1 MSLNDILKKI
11 SQPEKT
17 ELAKHEVELGLIDEV
32 KKLQVV
38 ANNSYDKAINELKK
52 AASVLDSSNTFFT
65 NTIKD
70 SKVTLQNIDKAR
82 LMAKDL
88 GVELPSNI
96 DALYKYY
103 DTQIKDS
110 ELYIKDINQFKSKL
124 F

>member
-1 MSLNDILKKI
+1 MNTLKSVFNRI
-11 SQPEKT
+11 AEEETNLST
-17 ELAKHEVELGLIDEV
+17 HEVELGLIDEV

-38 ANNSYDKAINELKK
+38 ANNSHDKAISELKK
-52 AASVLDSSNTFFT
+52 AATVLDSSNAFFT

-70 SKVTLQNIDKAR
+70 SKIVLENIDKAR

-96 DALYKYY
+96 DSLYKYY

-110 ELYIKDINQFKSKL
+110 ELSIKDINQFKSKL

>member
-1 MSLNDILKKI
+1 MNTRKTVYEKLFT
-11 SQPEKT
+11 EKT
-17 ELAKHEVELGLIDEV
+17 ELSTHEIELGLIDEV

-38 ANNSYDKAINELKK
+38 ANNSHDKAINELKK

-70 SKVTLQNIDKAR
+70 SRVVLENIDKAR

-103 DTQIKDS
+103 DNQIKYS
-110 ELYIKDINQFKSKL
+110 ELSIKDINQFKSKL

>member
-1 MSLNDILKKI
+1 MNTRKTVYNKLFT
-11 SQPEKT
+11 EKT
-17 ELAKHEVELGLIDEV
+17 ELSTHEIELGLIDEV

-38 ANNSYDKAINELKK
+38 ANNSHDKAINELKK

-70 SKVTLQNIDKAR
+70 SKVVLENIDKAR

-110 ELYIKDINQFKSKL
+110 ELSIKDINQFKSKL

>member
-1 MSLNDILKKI
+1 MNTRKTIYDKLFT
-11 SQPEKT
+11 EKV
-17 ELAKHEVELGLIDEV
+17 ELAKHEVELSLVDDV

-38 ANNSYDKAINELKK
+38 ANNSHDKAINELKK

-70 SKVTLQNIDKAR
+70 SRVVLENIDKAR

-88 GVELPSNI
+88 GVQLPSNI
-96 DALYKYY
+96 DSLYKYY

>member
-1 MSLNDILKKI
+1 
-11 SQPEKT
+11 
-17 ELAKHEVELGLIDEV
+17 
-32 KKLQVV
+32 
-38 ANNSYDKAINELKK
+38 
-52 AASVLDSSNTFFT
+52 
-65 NTIKD
+65 
-70 SKVTLQNIDKAR
+70 
-82 LMAKDL
+82 MAKDL

>member
-1 MSLNDILKKI
+1 MNTR
-11 SQPEKT
+11 KT
-17 ELAKHEVELGLIDEV
+17 VYNKLFKEEVNLAIHEIELGLIDEV

-38 ANNSYDKAINELKK
+38 ANNSHDKAISELKK
-52 AASVLDSSNTFFT
+52 AATVLDSSNAFFT

-70 SKVTLQNIDKAR
+70 SKIVLENIDKAR

-110 ELYIKDINQFKSKL
+110 ELSIKDINQFKSKL